1 MVLIVLAAWQLVPF
15 LVTVVKRMVRGQ
27 VVRGERVVRERV
39 VQELVWERV
48 VWKLVRECTFEADTR
63 VTLAENSC
71 G

>member
-27 VVRGERVVRERV
+27 VVRERVVRERV
-39 VQELVWERV
+39 VQELVCERV